1 MISISILTSSPDYSL
16 VAKKMC
22 IKYPIFSIVYA
33 GNDHL
38 DLFKRKNIYL
48 TDVLI
53 LDVNYEILSLGKLI
67 NKIKDVNPEILVL
80 LVTGGESNIHFEI
93 ALGSGIDGIMPSD
106 IIIKDM
112 SKSIQKLIRK
122 KKFIHPDFAENIF
135 NHFTTK
141 DYGIKHPKLKP
152 NTEKIL
158 KLLSEGNSYIEMAD
172 ALGVTVNVIRYYI
185 KDLYRTLGIN
195 NRGAAISLYLKGMTA

>member
-1 MISISILTSSPDYSL
+1 
-16 VAKKMC
+16 
-22 IKYPIFSIVYA
+22 
-33 GNDHL
+33 
-38 DLFKRKNIYL
+38 
-48 TDVLI
+48 
-53 LDVNYEILSLGKLI
+53 
-67 NKIKDVNPEILVL
+67 
-80 LVTGGESNIHFEI
+80 
-93 ALGSGIDGIMPSD
+93 
-106 IIIKDM
+106 M